1 MSIDFDSAA
10 LQTQHEEEEYDREDY
25 AREQELHK
33 LLTDLPDDMLEDS
46 RDVSS
51 PELNYSGCSANGT
64 SGRPPQTW
72 DLNNRQGVISTGGV
86 DYEDGY
92 IQDQYHEEYFN
103 RNGNEHVNGHVNHGD
118 PHGNG
123 WSEQQEGENDH
134 GYMYNHMG
142 YEYLNTDAQV
152 AAGSKDYSIDERFE
166 QDPYVQTNPYHPLG
180 PYQQHAE
187 RPREAFNHDDQSVQS
202 QQYQGFTETG
212 NVGDKPMDG
221 YKVNYNRYL
230 PAVQPEIFNAEVN
243 NKDAKFE
250 QMQIEFLNP
259 GTNSA
264 ETQQIAQFQVLY
276 KARGR
281 QLEELQQ
288 KLEDCGRDMRYLN
301 HQLAIAKDEKEGL
314 ALTLQESR
322 KLIKDGKEKE
332 VQLSGQ
338 IKALEFQVQTLT
350 AKEEK
355 NLEKQK
361 TAEAALDSM
370 QQQMMELC
378 RSESLTRAREQHESI
393 LTALKEKHEDK
404 VLALQQ
410 KLDAQS
416 HALEEQKEICHRLQ
430 EQIKQQE
437 RQQEEAKLEKVE
449 IINRLAKSLEESQQQ
464 CTNLLQ
470 TGTVQEL
477 NQLRF
482 QLQQAQSA
490 KNISDSM
497 NKSLQEEL
505 GELKEQ
511 ITLYES
517 AGKFGVLSADPCGDS
532 EAPMSDSYVELGI
545 KNVNWKST
553 KFHSTSSVGRTDK
566 SMSKDDMIMEL
577 KAELERFLGS
587 FKVKRQK
594 ITQLQDELKQSQR
607 QMQELK
613 TQLEKAEKNAKD
625 HEVRENSLEK
635 HLETSVTD
643 KAVKEEV
650 ERLQRENQALQQVI
664 EKLRHQVKELRNSKE
679 TLKSANQELC
689 TEMRKMMQDF
699 DQDKQET
706 TERFEKTHQQ
716 HREDIVNHLRG
727 ELLQEHEFEKEQLT
741 QLYEEKIHSLEIKLS
756 DLNQEMAG
764 VQECY
769 ITVCKEKNLLEEDLR
784 RKLEQ
789 EMALKENELKTQLS
803 EENKRSLES
812 FKSEL
817 EEKHRIFKATT
828 KDQLMKE
835 KKADLKQ
842 QVNAQVALA
851 KISWQE
857 EQKHVTEE
865 AILKAVQEVE
875 QEWSQRLQK
884 SINDIKHERL
894 TDKREQACQTEQSSD
909 AGGIPEEEVE
919 EKMKAQRLK
928 LQQEAEACQAVAVK
942 EAMKKAQ
949 GELEKKHQENVA
961 KQVETAVSNAYTR
974 WCNELNALPEYK
986 ASLQSEKEK
995 WEKEHE
1001 QDLAKQISTVLKAAE
1016 GRWKKTHLKEIDRM
1030 EASMKNTELQEKVLS
1045 LQRNLD
1051 HQKEEEAVLIKAEL
1065 AKAHAQW
1072 NREKQ
1077 EEINKIHE
1085 ANEKDYRAF
1094 LDEHRSKLNEVIT
1107 VAKEDFERQ
1116 KKELI
1121 IRKETDF
1128 KQILDRKQKE
1138 WSTQQV
1144 VKTER
1149 EKRQIED
1156 EIFIELE
1163 VLLGEVKELLVKD
1176 PNSPSRVS
1184 DKLSSTQRQ
1193 PRNQYFGKLKA
1204 CLVSTC
1210 KDVVSKVM
1218 DISKQ
1223 EWEKESEEKLC
1234 CALREEK
1241 LRHEQEMK
1249 AKVELGIH
1257 HNGQEQE
1264 KEELLSCS
1272 KHCIQKLE
1280 KSQKQCHDLRRNLEK
1295 ACRQLQQTVRENKAN
1310 VHKIKADC
1318 EEAIKKEREEG
1329 LRRVQ
1334 EVKASRKTA
1343 STGSQTEDKPCIQ
1356 KGLEEIREQYLR
1368 AVCKIRGDMLRYIQE
1383 SKERAAE
1390 MIRVEV
1396 LRERQ
1401 ETARKMRTYY
1411 LTCLQQLLEDGG
1423 KKEGAEKKIMNAAS
1437 KLAAMAKVLET
1448 PAPNRKC
1455 NKKDAV
1461 TGSIRSSESAAVN
1474 TRIIE
1479 ENSFCAVLDHKPKY
1493 SASKF
1498 PSGDADQPNTQAAD
1512 KDTLHS
1518 HFVQRCNVTAT
1529 KKNVSEDI
1537 SAQVERNDYL
1547 SGVDQTGV
1555 FSHFKD
1561 VNRKLYSSA
1570 GQKNKDITCNSAV
1583 YHSQVNFG
1591 HTHLFNTVDSFGDTV
1606 STHVTLRN
1614 QSKDMVPKG
1623 LDHCQSENCFA
1634 AESMSNLFDVQ
1645 ETPVRD
1651 GGASDWSAVSLGMK
1665 LESNFPPSLYSANKT
1680 EPTRKHTTDIPLAVS
1695 SVSNTDDIYM
1705 PGTDFVPESHSVTPK
1720 CVPDVLSKPKSK
1732 TYQDP
1737 NAVGLHLPFTK
1748 KREPIPGSEV
1758 EKVYRLYPNNLF
1770 SEITAA
1776 QQDSGFDSPLLQK

>member
-1 MSIDFDSAA
+1 MSIDFDSAD

-72 DLNNRQGVISTGGV
+72 DLNNRQGVINTGGV

-103 RNGNEHVNGHVNHGD
+103 RNDNEHVNGHVNHAE

-123 WSEQQEGENDH
+123 WSEQQEGEDAH

-142 YEYLNTDAQV
+142 YEYLNTDAQDD
-152 AAGSKDYSIDERFE
+152 AGSKDYSIDERCE
-166 QDPYVQTNPYHPLG
+166 QDPYVQTNPYHPPG
-180 PYQQHAE
+180 TYQQHTE
-187 RPREAFNHDDQSVQS
+187 GPWEEYNHDDQNVQR
-202 QQYQGFTETG
+202 QQYQGFIATS

-230 PAVQPEIFNAEVN
+230 PAAQPKTFNAEEN
-243 NKDAKFE
+243 NKDAKCE

-259 GTNSA
+259 GTNST
-264 ETQQIAQFQVLY
+264 ESQQIAQFQVLY

-288 KLEDCGRDMRYLN
+288 KLEDCSRDMRYLN

-314 ALTLQESR
+314 ALTLQESG

-350 AKEEK
+350 ANEEK

-361 TAEAALDSM
+361 AAEAALDSM

-393 LTALKEKHEDK
+393 LAALKEKHEDK

-416 HALEEQKEICHRLQ
+416 HALEEQKETCHRLR

-517 AGKFGVLSADPCGDS
+517 AGKFGILSTDPCGDS

-545 KNVNWKST
+545 KNVNWKNT
-553 KFHSTSSVGRTDK
+553 KFHRTLSVGRTDK

-625 HEVRENSLEK
+625 HEVRENGLEK
-635 HLETSVTD
+635 QLETSVTD

-664 EKLRHQVKELRNSKE
+664 EKLRHQIKELRNSRE
-679 TLKSANQELC
+679 MLKSANQELC

-706 TERFEKTHQQ
+706 TERYEKTHQQ
-716 HREDIVNHLRG
+716 HREDIVSHLRG
-727 ELLQEHEFEKEQLT
+727 ELLQEHALEKEQLT
-741 QLYEEKIHSLEIKLS
+741 QLYEEKIHYLELKLS
-756 DLNQEMAG
+756 DLNREMVG

-769 ITVCKEKNLLEEDLR
+769 ITVCKENNLLEEDLR
-784 RKLEQ
+784 GKLEQ
-789 EMALKENELKTQLS
+789 EMALKENELKKQFS
-803 EENKRSLES
+803 EENKHSLES

-835 KKADLKQ
+835 MKADLKQ
-842 QVNAQVALA
+842 QVNTQVALA
-851 KISWQE
+851 KISWQD
-857 EQKHVTEE
+857 EQKQVEE
-865 AILKAVQEVE
+865 AAILKAVHKVE
-875 QEWSQRLQK
+875 EEWSQRLQK

-894 TDKREQACQTEQSSD
+894 TGKRVQGCQTEQSSD
-909 AGGIPEEEVE
+909 AGGIPEEEME

-928 LQQEAEACQAVAVK
+928 LQQEAEACQAIAVR
-942 EAMKKAQ
+942 EAMKKTQ

-961 KQVETAVSNAYTR
+961 KQVETAVSNAYTC

-1001 QDLAKQISTVLKAAE
+1001 QDVAKRISTVLKAAE
-1016 GRWKKTHLKEIDRM
+1016 ERWKKTHLKEIDRM
-1030 EASMKNTELQEKVLS
+1030 EASAKNTEEKALS
-1045 LQRNLD
+1045 LQRKLD
-1051 HQKEEEAVLIKAEL
+1051 HQKEEEAALIKAEL

-1072 NREKQ
+1072 NREKR

-1094 LDEHRSKLNEVIT
+1094 LEEHRSKLNEVVT

-1138 WSTQQV
+1138 WSTQQA
-1144 VKTER
+1144 VKIER
-1149 EKRQIED
+1149 EKRQNED
-1156 EIFIELE
+1156 EILIELE
-1163 VLLGEVKELLVKD
+1163 VLLGEIKELLVKD
-1176 PNSPSRVS
+1176 PNSQSQAP
-1184 DKLSSTQRQ
+1184 DKSSSTPKQAH
-1193 PRNQYFGKLKA
+1193 NQYFGKLKA

-1218 DISKQ
+1218 DVSKQ
-1223 EWEKESEEKLC
+1223 EWEKKSEEKLR
-1234 CALREEK
+1234 CALTEEK

-1249 AKVELGIH
+1249 AKEELGIH

-1264 KEELLSCS
+1264 NELLSCS
-1272 KHCIQKLE
+1272 KHCIQKFE

-1310 VHKIKADC
+1310 VHKIKEY
-1318 EEAIKKEREEG
+1318 EETIKEREEG
-1329 LRRVQ
+1329 LRRLQ
-1334 EVKASRKTA
+1334 KVKASGKTA
-1343 STGSQTEDKPCIQ
+1343 TTGSQTEDKSEPCIQ
-1356 KGLEEIREQYLR
+1356 EGLEEIREQYLR

-1383 SKERAAE
+1383 SKARAAE

-1448 PAPNRKC
+1448 PAHNRKY
-1455 NKKDAV
+1455 NKKDVV
-1461 TGSIRSSESAAVN
+1461 TGSVRRSESAAVN
-1474 TRIIE
+1474 TKIFE
-1479 ENSFCAVLDHKPKY
+1479 ENTLCALLDHKPKH
-1493 SASKF
+1493 SASKL
-1498 PSGDADQPNTQAAD
+1498 PSMDTDQPNAQAAD

-1518 HFVQRCNVTAT
+1518 HFVQCGNVTAT
-1529 KKNVSEDI
+1529 EINVSKAI
-1537 SAQVERNDYL
+1537 SAEVERNDVL

-1570 GQKNKDITCNSAV
+1570 GQKSKDITCNSAV
-1583 YHSQVNFG
+1583 YHSQVSFG
-1591 HTHLFNTVDSFGDTV
+1591 HAHLLNTVDSFGDTV

-1634 AESMSNLFDVQ
+1634 AESMSSLFDVQ

-1651 GGASDWSAVSLGMK
+1651 GGPNDWSSVSLGTK
-1665 LESNFPPSLYSANKT
+1665 LENNLPPSHYYANKT
-1680 EPTRKHTTDIPLAVS
+1680 EPTRKHTTDIPPSVS
-1695 SVSNTDDIYM
+1695 SVFNTDDVYTS
-1705 PGTDFVPESHSVTPK
+1705 GTEFVAESHSVTPK
-1720 CVPDVLSKPKSK
+1720 CVPDVLSKPKLK

-1737 NAVGLHLPFTK
+1737 NAVGLNLPFTK
-1748 KREPIPGSEV
+1748 KREPIPGSER
-1758 EKVYRLYPNNLF
+1758 EKVYRLYPKNLF
-1770 SEITAA
+1770 SEVTAA

>member
-1 MSIDFDSAA
+1 
-10 LQTQHEEEEYDREDY
+10 
-25 AREQELHK
+25 
-33 LLTDLPDDMLEDS
+33 
-46 RDVSS
+46 
-51 PELNYSGCSANGT
+51 
-64 SGRPPQTW
+64 
-72 DLNNRQGVISTGGV
+72 
-86 DYEDGY
+86 
-92 IQDQYHEEYFN
+92 
-103 RNGNEHVNGHVNHGD
+103 
-118 PHGNG
+118 
-123 WSEQQEGENDH
+123 
-134 GYMYNHMG
+134 
-142 YEYLNTDAQV
+142 
-152 AAGSKDYSIDERFE
+152 
-166 QDPYVQTNPYHPLG
+166 
-180 PYQQHAE
+180 
-187 RPREAFNHDDQSVQS
+187 
-202 QQYQGFTETG
+202 
-212 NVGDKPMDG
+212 DKPVDG

-230 PAVQPEIFNAEVN
+230 PAVQPKTFNAEVN

-250 QMQIEFLNP
+250 QMQIEFLDP
-259 GTNSA
+259 DSTES
-264 ETQQIAQFQVLY
+264 QQIAQFQVLY

-288 KLEDCGRDMRYLN
+288 KLEDCSRDMRYLN

-314 ALTLQESR
+314 ALTLQESG

-350 AKEEK
+350 ANEEK

-361 TAEAALDSM
+361 AAEAALDSM

-393 LTALKEKHEDK
+393 LAALKEKHEDK

-416 HALEEQKEICHRLQ
+416 HALEEQKETCHRFR

-437 RQQEEAKLEKVE
+437 RQQEEAKLEKIE

-517 AGKFGVLSADPCGDS
+517 AGKFGILSTDPCGDS

-545 KNVNWKST
+545 KNVNWKNT

-594 ITQLQDELKQSQR
+594 ITQLQDELKQTQR

-625 HEVRENSLEK
+625 HEVRENGLEK
-635 HLETSVTD
+635 QLETSVAD

-664 EKLRHQVKELRNSKE
+664 EKLRHQIKELRNSKE

-706 TERFEKTHQQ
+706 TER
-716 HREDIVNHLRG
+716 
-727 ELLQEHEFEKEQLT
+727 
-741 QLYEEKIHSLEIKLS
+741 IKLS
-756 DLNQEMAG
+756 DLNQEMVG

-784 RKLEQ
+784 GKLEQ
-789 EMALKENELKTQLS
+789 EMALKENEV
-803 EENKRSLES
+803 E
-812 FKSEL
+812 
-817 EEKHRIFKATT
+817 A
-828 KDQLMKE
+828 
-835 KKADLKQ
+835 A
-842 QVNAQVALA
+842 
-851 KISWQE
+851 
-857 EQKHVTEE
+857 
-865 AILKAVQEVE
+865 AILKAVHKVE
-875 QEWSQRLQK
+875 EEWSQRLQK

-894 TDKREQACQTEQSSD
+894 TDKREQSCQTEQSSD
-909 AGGIPEEEVE
+909 AGGIPEEEME

-928 LQQEAEACQAVAVK
+928 LQQEAEVCQAIAVR
-942 EAMKKAQ
+942 EAMTKTQ

-961 KQVETAVSNAYTR
+961 KQVESAASNAYTR
-974 WCNELNALPEYK
+974 WCNELNAFPEYK

-1001 QDLAKQISTVLKAAE
+1001 QDVAKRISTVLKAAE
-1016 GRWKKTHLKEIDRM
+1016 ERWKKTHLKEIDRM
-1030 EASMKNTELQEKVLS
+1030 EASAKNTEEKALS
-1045 LQRNLD
+1045 LQRKLD
-1051 HQKEEEAVLIKAEL
+1051 HQKKEEAALIKAEL

-1072 NREKQ
+1072 NREKR

-1094 LDEHRSKLNEVIT
+1094 LEEHRSKLNEVVA

-1121 IRKETDF
+1121 IRKETHF
-1128 KQILDRKQKE
+1128 KQILDRQQKE
-1138 WSTQQV
+1138 WSTQQAE
-1144 VKTER
+1144 KIER
-1149 EKRQIED
+1149 EKRQNED
-1156 EIFIELE
+1156 EILIELE
-1163 VLLGEVKELLVKD
+1163 VLLGEIKELLVKD
-1176 PNSPSRVS
+1176 PNSQSQSP
-1184 DKLSSTQRQ
+1184 DKSSSTPKQAH
-1193 PRNQYFGKLKA
+1193 NQYFGKLKA

-1218 DISKQ
+1218 DVSKQ
-1223 EWEKESEEKLC
+1223 EWEKKSEEKLR
-1234 CALREEK
+1234 CALTEEK

-1249 AKVELGIH
+1249 AKEELGIH
-1257 HNGQEQE
+1257 HNGIKHPCQEQE
-1264 KEELLSCS
+1264 NELLSCS

-1310 VHKIKADC
+1310 VHKIK
-1318 EEAIKKEREEG
+1318 
-1329 LRRVQ
+1329 
-1334 EVKASRKTA
+1334 
-1343 STGSQTEDKPCIQ
+1343 
-1356 KGLEEIREQYLR
+1356 
-1368 AVCKIRGDMLRYIQE
+1368 GDMLRYIQE
-1383 SKERAAE
+1383 SKVRAAE

-1448 PAPNRKC
+1448 PAHNRKC
-1455 NKKDAV
+1455 NRKDVV
-1461 TGSIRSSESAAVN
+1461 TGSVRRSESAAVN
-1474 TRIIE
+1474 TKIFE
-1479 ENSFCAVLDHKPKY
+1479 ENTLCALLDHKPKH
-1493 SASKF
+1493 SASKL
-1498 PSGDADQPNTQAAD
+1498 PSMDTDQPNAQAAD
-1512 KDTLHS
+1512 QDTLHS
-1518 HFVQRCNVTAT
+1518 HFVQRGNVTAT
-1529 KKNVSEDI
+1529 EINVSKAI
-1537 SAQVERNDYL
+1537 SAQVERNDVL

-1570 GQKNKDITCNSAV
+1570 GQKSKDITCNSAV
-1583 YHSQVNFG
+1583 YHSQVSFG
-1591 HTHLFNTVDSFGDTV
+1591 QAHLLNTVDSFGDTV

-1634 AESMSNLFDVQ
+1634 AESMSILFDVQ

-1651 GGASDWSAVSLGMK
+1651 GGPSDWSSVSLGTK
-1665 LESNFPPSLYSANKT
+1665 LESNLPPSHYSANKT
-1680 EPTRKHTTDIPLAVS
+1680 EPTRKHTTDIPPSVS
-1695 SVSNTDDIYM
+1695 SVFNTDDVYM
-1705 PGTDFVPESHSVTPK
+1705 SGTEFVAESHSVTPK
-1720 CVPDVLSKPKSK
+1720 CVPDVLSRPKSK
-1732 TYQDP
+1732 TYQVP
-1737 NAVGLHLPFTK
+1737 NAVGLNLPFTK
-1748 KREPIPGSEV
+1748 KREPIPGSER
-1758 EKVYRLYPNNLF
+1758 EKVYRLYPKNLF
-1770 SEITAA
+1770 SEVTAA